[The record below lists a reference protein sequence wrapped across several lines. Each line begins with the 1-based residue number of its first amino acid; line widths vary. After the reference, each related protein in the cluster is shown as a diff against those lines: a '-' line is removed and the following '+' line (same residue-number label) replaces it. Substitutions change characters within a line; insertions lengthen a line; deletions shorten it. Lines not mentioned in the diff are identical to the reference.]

1 MTKIAKKRTLWIALP
16 LVAVLGIGVAAAGF
30 KQYGGH
36 HNPERMVQRISDRLD
51 LTPEQKDKLEVVKE
65 ALVESRDSLRQERAD
80 TIEQI
85 IAEVEKPEMNEDR
98 IMAMIEERK
107 SKIDVIAPRMV
118 GPVIEFHKS
127 LDDEQREKIVN
138 LLNTM
143 RDWGWGH
150 GRRRHG

>member
-1 MTKIAKKRTLWIALP
+1 MTKITKKRALWIALP
-16 LVAVLGIGVAAAGF
+16 LVAVLGIGAAAAGF
-30 KQYGGH
+30 KQHGGH

-85 IAEVEKPEMNEDR
+85 IAEVEKSEMDEDR
-98 IMAMIEERK
+98 IMALIEERK
-107 SKIDVIAPRMV
+107 SRIDVIAPRMV

-127 LDDEQREKIVN
+127 LDAEQREKIVN
-138 LLNTM
+138 LLKTM